1 MTSQSQ
7 KHSFVSMS
15 YFLANNQHYPK
26 ESIVHEEENVN
37 KYQVHIT
44 PFILSFIKDMSTQ
57 IRMKKHINVSMKVRM
72 GRYVLD
78 IF

>member
-7 KHSFVSMS
+7 NIHLYLCHIFWPITNK
-15 YFLANNQHYPK
+15 YPK

-72 GRYVLD
+72 GRYVLN